1 MPIYEYMCKCKC
13 KKIVS
18 TIMSVENRNKD
29 ITHPCDECGKVKAK
43 RIFSKPLIK
52 VYNGHFS
59 DFKDSDVLGETELWE
74 DYDHK
79 SKDILMERKKQGKVE
94 AREQS
99 MAQSFP
105 KSIIKRNTEDKD
117 ES

>member
-1 MPIYEYMCKCKC
+1 MPIYEYVTKCKC

-29 ITHPCDECGKVKAK
+29 IETTCEECGTVKAK

-59 DFKDSDVLGETELWE
+59 DFKDSDILGETE
-74 DYDHK
+74 
-79 SKDILMERKKQGKVE
+79 I
-94 AREQS
+94 
-99 MAQSFP
+99 
-105 KSIIKRNTEDKD
+105 
-117 ES
+117 